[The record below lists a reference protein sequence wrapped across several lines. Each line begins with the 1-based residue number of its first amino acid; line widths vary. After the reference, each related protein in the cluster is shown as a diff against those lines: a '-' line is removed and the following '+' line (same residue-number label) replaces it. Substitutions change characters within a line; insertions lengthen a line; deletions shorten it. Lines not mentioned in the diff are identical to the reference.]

1 MIKMKPKTRKPSVAR
16 VRMNGRSYVLLVRTP
31 NGRHAQEAVVRDIE
45 SIVKMWPSVTEKIS
59 SLEAEIDHNEK
70 VLREVNEVHEDVMGF
85 NERLKVEL
93 TKATEDCRYKTET
106 IQNYSDH
113 AVYLERKL
121 WQLRV
126 ANLLLVFIS
135 FGLFVTLFF
144 S

>member
-31 NGRHAQEAVVRDIE
+31 NGRHAQESVVRDIE

-93 TKATEDCRYKTET
+93 AKVTEDRQHRLDT
-106 IQNYSDH
+106 IQEYSDH
-113 AVYLERKL
+113 TILLERKL

-126 ANLLLVFIS
+126 ANFLFASAAIV
-135 FGLFVTLFF
+135 LFVMYI
-144 S
+144 SA